1 MAYLPTGWEGSDM
14 LRLAK
19 PGLVKALE
27 LLSLGSSELPCK
39 EAGTSHAKEATWRW
53 LQSAVPAEPSLP
65 TACSISTRVTEAAM
79 DPPDEPIHQ
88 LTTPG
93 DLG

>member
-1 MAYLPTGWEGSDM
+1 M

-65 TACSISTRVTEAAM
+65 GTPTLRRHTGYSRQAQPAASSTGQSQSTS
-79 DPPDEPIHQ
+79 
-88 LTTPG
+88 
-93 DLG
+93 